1 MEGLQNCFGS
11 SGDEKNP
18 ATVRD
23 LIPVFSVITGML

>member
-18 ATVRD
+18 ALVKNLT
-23 LIPVFSVITGML
+23 PVFSVMLGIL